1 MKNMAIEY
9 VMLFT
14 TKQTKQECI
23 HIHVIKLMMMKR
35 GRQRKKN
42 RWEEFAQRD
51 LTQKKKTGVIVNQG
65 KNQWGKNEREI
76 YCAWHTEHLID
87 SL

>member
-35 GRQRKKN
+35 GRQRKKKPV
-42 RWEEFAQRD
+42 RRIRSAGLDTE
-51 LTQKKKTGVIVNQG
+51 KKL
-65 KNQWGKNEREI
+65 E
-76 YCAWHTEHLID
+76 
-87 SL
+87 S